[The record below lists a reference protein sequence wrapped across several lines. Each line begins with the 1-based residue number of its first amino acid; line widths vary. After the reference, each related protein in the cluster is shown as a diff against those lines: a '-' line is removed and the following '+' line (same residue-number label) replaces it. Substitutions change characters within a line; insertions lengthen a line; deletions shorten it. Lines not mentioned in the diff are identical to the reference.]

1 LLLSE
6 GIDIL
11 KKAAIH
17 TLGCRVNQYES
28 EAIGEMM
35 VKAGYEIVPFSDFA
49 DCYIINTCTVTG
61 MSDRKSRQIIRRAK
75 HQNPDSVV
83 VVTGC
88 YAQTAPDDVMKIEGV
103 NLVVG
108 TNDRKKIPQLVG
120 NALGNSLCVVD
131 DIMDVREFE
140 ELDVETYFERTR
152 AFLKIQDGCNQYCS
166 YCIIPYARGR
176 VRSRK
181 KENIISEVQRL
192 TKNGYKEFVLSGIHV
207 ASYGL
212 DLGDTNLL
220 DIIKSIHE
228 IDGVERIRIGSVEP
242 SIITEEFV
250 SELAKIPEFCPHF
263 HISLQS
269 GCDKTL
275 LRMNRKYTADEYM
288 KAVCAVRNNLDNP
301 AVSTDIM
308 VGFSGETEEDFVESC
323 EFVKKVG
330 FSKLHVFPYS
340 IRRGTRAEK
349 FSGAVSKPEKDRRCA
364 KMIEI
369 GNEMTSAFLN
379 SQVGKSA
386 EVLFER
392 QCGIGLYEGFTKN
405 YAKVIKKSDVDISGE
420 ILSVNITS
428 VEDDHLLAD

>member
-1 LLLSE
+1 M
-6 GIDIL
+6 

-35 VKAGYEIVPFSDFA
+35 VKAGYELVPFSEYA

-61 MSDRKSRQIIRRAK
+61 MSDRKSRQMIRRAK
-75 HQNPDSVV
+75 HQNPEAVL

-88 YAQTAPDDVMKIEGV
+88 YAQTASDEVKKIDGV
-103 NLVVG
+103 NIVVG
-108 TNDRKKIPQLVG
+108 TNDRKNIPRLIEKAKANQICTVK
-120 NALGNSLCVVD
+120 

-181 KENIISEVQRL
+181 KDNIIAEVRRL
-192 TKNGYKEFVLSGIHV
+192 AANGYKEFVFSGIHV
-207 ASYGL
+207 ASYGK
-212 DLGDTNLL
+212 DLGNTDLL
-220 DIIKSIHE
+220 DIISSVHSIE
-228 IDGVERIRIGSVEP
+228 GVERIRIGSIEP
-242 SIITEEFV
+242 SVITDKFV
-250 SELAKIPEFCPHF
+250 SELSEIPEFCPHF

-275 LRMNRKYTADEYM
+275 KAMNRKYTADEYM
-288 KAVCAVRNNLDNP
+288 KAVCAVRDNLENS

-308 VGFSGETEEDFVESC
+308 VGFSGETDEDFIKSC
-323 EFVKKVG
+323 DFVKKVG

-340 IRRGTRAEK
+340 VRKGTRAEK
-349 FSGAVSKPEKDRRCA
+349 FDGKIPNAEKDRRCA
-364 KMIEI
+364 EMIKI
-369 GNEMTSAFLN
+369 GNEMNKKFMN
-379 SQVGKSA
+379 SQIGLDTD
-386 EVLFER
+386 VLFER
-392 QCGIGLYEGFTKN
+392 ACGNGLYEGFTKN
-405 YAKVIKKSDVDISGE
+405 YVKVIKKSETDISGK
-420 ILSVNITS
+420 ILRVHINS
-428 VEDDHLLAD
+428 VEGDFLSAE